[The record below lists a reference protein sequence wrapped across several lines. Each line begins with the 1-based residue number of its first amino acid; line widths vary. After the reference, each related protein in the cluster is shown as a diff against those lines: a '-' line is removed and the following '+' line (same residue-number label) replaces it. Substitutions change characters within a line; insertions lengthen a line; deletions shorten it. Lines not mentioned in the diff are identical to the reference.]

1 MQNNA
6 TVREMLGTRGIKAEE
21 LPPSEDIMDIMGYCT
36 ICTDVEKEIPN
47 ETENN
52 NKCV

>member
-36 ICTDVEKEIPN
+36 ICTDVEKEMPN